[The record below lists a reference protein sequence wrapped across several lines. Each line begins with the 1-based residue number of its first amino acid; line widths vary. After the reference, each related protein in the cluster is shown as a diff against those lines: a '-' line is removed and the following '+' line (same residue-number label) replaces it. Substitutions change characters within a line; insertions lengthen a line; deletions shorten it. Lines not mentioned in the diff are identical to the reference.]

1 MIRKKNLTGAMDL
14 DGDKLRPIEIIDSH
28 EENIEK
34 LNDYK
39 NKKSRLANFLNI

>member
-14 DGDKLRPIEIIDSH
+14 DGDKLRPIEIIDSY

-34 LNDYK
+34 LNNSK
-39 NKKSRLANFLNI
+39 AKKSKLA